1 MDVQRIP
8 ILVHIPHYGQS
19 TIMQTQNSFFSFSKS
34 AHSCFLPYVSRIRR
48 IFLFLILKNDGWFKT
63 IVCSSTNSTSTT
75 QFVKNY
81 KHLPILTAW
90 YLVLNKTFSRNMSKP
105 NSFTKLLYNLLN
117 LLNDRTNSV

>member
-1 MDVQRIP
+1 MFKGFQFWSIFP
-8 ILVHIPHYGQS
+8 ITLIAPLCKHKIVC
-19 TIMQTQNSFFSFSKS
+19 FSKS

-63 IVCSSTNSTSTT
+63 IVCNSTNSTSTT

-117 LLNDRTNSV
+117 LLNDKTNSV